1 MDWCCTQLAC
11 FQASFMESPW
21 TRPAPASLSTGVSYI
36 PRAECGTEVSFGKS
50 SFNIFPYYLCAPHAG
65 VVFLL
70 LFPPYSGCLFLLLK
84 PDDSWRIRSWFS
96 SCAEIPEN
104 VSVGFDCVV
113 CAFANVGVCQCCKTG
128 ISSLRLVKNF
138 FCPSGRAALVQMCCC
153 WDNFLSSSVMQ
164 LYFESKSSAKVKVK
178 YLRKLN
184 QKK

>member
-1 MDWCCTQLAC
+1 MDWCHTQLAC

-50 SFNIFPYYLCAPHAG
+50 SFNIFPYYLCAPHADG
-65 VVFLL
+65 VFLL

-84 PDDSWRIRSWFS
+84 PDYSWRIWSWFS

-113 CAFANVGVCQCCKTG
+113 CAFASVSSVCVSVLQD
-128 ISSLRLVKNF
+128 
-138 FCPSGRAALVQMCCC
+138 
-153 WDNFLSSSVMQ
+153 WDIQPLAGEELFLSFRESWFSSDV
-164 LYFESKSSAKVKVK
+164 LLLGSFFVFFSNAGIFWV
-178 YLRKLN
+178 
-184 QKK
+184 